1 MMRVSKRGGRTR
13 RETQRMALGTVI
25 IRIMV
30 QIAIPVVR
38 AFGVAFQQALVN
50 AKKGGVDAAAS
61 TATVRRGGM
70 RVDEA
75 LKVLN
80 LEKELLAKP
89 ASEASGELEKQ
100 FERYF
105 ASNDPEKGG
114 SFYLQSKVRL
124 RSPRVSRRRDASRPK
139 LDGAGALSRCIVR
152 ENRSQTSCKEKPA
165 RSPRHER
172 ARSCFCSYAQCTL
185 AAHLG
190 Q

>member
-1 MMRVSKRGGRTR
+1 
-13 RETQRMALGTVI
+13 MALGGVI
-25 IRIMV
+25 IRLMV
-30 QIAIPVVR
+30 AVGVPVIR
-38 AFGVAFQQALVN
+38 AFGVAFQQALIN

-80 LEKELLAKP
+80 LEKELLVKP